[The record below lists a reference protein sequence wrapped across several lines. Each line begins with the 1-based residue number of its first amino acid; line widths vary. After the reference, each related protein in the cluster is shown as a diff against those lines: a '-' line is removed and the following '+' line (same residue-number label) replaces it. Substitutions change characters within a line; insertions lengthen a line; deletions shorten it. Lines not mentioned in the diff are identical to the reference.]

1 MEKETKS
8 KILCV
13 VTVVFIVLGLI
24 MSIMGIA
31 STFTCD
37 DYRTS
42 YEYYGGDAY
51 TGIQQA
57 AADTSKN
64 LCEIGNMLE
73 NFFNVTYIFV
83 GILLV
88 TVGTYMLI
96 KNLPEKNVDVN
107 KNKEEYI
114 SEQVKKINE

>member
-1 MEKETKS
+1 MKKETKS
-8 KILCV
+8 KILCI
-13 VTVVFIVLGLI
+13 VTIIFIVLGLI

-31 STFTCD
+31 RTFVCD

-73 NFFNVTYIFV
+73 NFFNLTYIFL

-88 TVGTYMLI
+88 TIGTYMLI
-96 KNLPEKNVDVN
+96 KNLPEKNADDTQ
-107 KNKEEYI
+107 KGEEYI
-114 SEQVKKINE
+114 SKQDKEINE